1 MSLRSEVADA
11 ARRAVAALPVEL
23 VDAAE
28 DAIDSAATHWQHATQ
43 GGLDDAV
50 SEVHTRF
57 EAVKDDLHAV
67 RQLLAQVP
75 VRVEAWIAGLGG
87 HRVPDG
93 SPTVAEPPDHT
104 TLAPTQAERAQ
115 LFERARA
122 ELPVPLD
129 HGRTSG
135 AWVAPD
141 GTVVPLVSGENSRW
155 FGVAAKHAQ
164 ALGLCRPIAP
174 PTLARHV
181 EIQFAMRMRE
191 MTAARPPG
199 AEPMRETI
207 VINRKPCG
215 IDPPPQD
222 LSCDKHLAV
231 FLPPG
236 AELTV
241 VVRDGSSYTYRGVE
255 Q

>member
-1 MSLRSEVADA
+1 MSIRSEVVAA
-11 ARRAVAALPVEL
+11 ARTAVAGLSVEL
-23 VDAAE
+23 IDAAE
-28 DAIDSAATHWQHATQ
+28 NAIDSAATYWQHATQ
-43 GGLDDAV
+43 GGIDDAV

-57 EAVKDDLHAV
+57 EVAKDDLHAV

-87 HRVPDG
+87 RRAPGGG
-93 SPTVAEPPDHT
+93 STAAEPPDHL
-104 TLAPTQAERAQ
+104 TLVPTQAERARR
-115 LFERARA
+115 LERARA

-129 HGRTSG
+129 GGRTSG

-155 FGVAAKHAQ
+155 FGAAAKHAH
-164 ALGLCRPIAP
+164 AMGLCRPVGP

-191 MTAARPPG
+191 MTAARPG
-199 AEPMRETI
+199 GTAPMRETI

-222 LSCDKHLAV
+222 LSCDKHLAA